1 MISISTLFGA
11 LNMQRLLEDGAMGKF
26 ISEMAFFKGASS
38 GWSCVCPIFMA
49 VKSYPRWPRCGALR
63 LEELYAFPVFIQL
76 FKATV
81 PVNGVAV
88 NEFDFNRAGGV
99 QYEYNHA
106 VM

>member
-1 MISISTLFGA
+1 
-11 LNMQRLLEDGAMGKF
+11 MGKF
-26 ISEMAFFKGASS
+26 NSEMAFFKGASF